1 MVKKRSIILLID
13 DDPII
18 DFLHRKLLIKAG
30 IIAPTITL
38 YNGRTALDALEQINH
53 QLDQEDTVLALL
65 DLNMPI
71 LDGWSFLEELKLLH
85 PTLKF
90 NLELFVLSSS
100 NNPDDN
106 LKSKSYPYVIGYLN
120 KPLSIENIVKYLL

>member
-1 MVKKRSIILLID
+1 MVKKKSIILLID

-38 YNGRTALDALEQINH
+38 YNGRTALDALAKINH

-65 DLNMPI
+65 DINMPV

-100 NNPDDN
+100 NNPDDI
-106 LKSKSYPYVIGYLN
+106 LKSKSYPYVIDYLN

>member
-1 MVKKRSIILLID
+1 MAKKRSIILLID

-18 DFLHRKLLIKAG
+18 DFLHRKLLMKAG

-38 YNGRTALDALEQINH
+38 YNGRTALDELGKINH
-53 QLDQEDTVLALL
+53 QLNPEDTVLALL
-65 DLNMPI
+65 DINMPI
-71 LDGWSFLEELKLLH
+71 LDGWSFLEELKLMHCKLN
-85 PTLKF
+85 F

-100 NNPDDN
+100 NNPDDI
-106 LKSKSYPYVIGYLN
+106 LKSKSYPYVIDYLN

>member
-1 MVKKRSIILLID
+1 MLRKRSAILLID

-30 IIAPTITL
+30 IIAPAITL
-38 YNGRTALDALEQINH
+38 YNGRTALDELEKLNH
-53 QLDQEDTVLALL
+53 QLNQEDTVLALL

-71 LDGWSFLEELKLLH
+71 LDGWSFLEELKLLY

-100 NNPDDN
+100 NNPDDI
-106 LKSKSYPYVIGYLN
+106 LKSKNYPYVLDYLN